1 MLLESRLNTE
11 AATTINCRPWSKGRV
26 VKLWSHKSYPL
37 DHHDVE
43 QVDYCLVLMLWN
55 WLLIWYLLPC
65 PHTCHGAAVGRLGR
79 LHDYPF
85 WMFPF
90 LCLD

>member
-1 MLLESRLNTE
+1 MDSDILTLRQGGCEG
-11 AATTINCRPWSKGRV
+11 IK
-26 VKLWSHKSYPL
+26 
-37 DHHDVE
+37 
-43 QVDYCLVLMLWN
+43 
-55 WLLIWYLLPC
+55 
-65 PHTCHGAAVGRLGR
+65 CHGAAVGRLGR

>member
-1 MLLESRLNTE
+1 MNYES
-11 AATTINCRPWSKGRV
+11 IK
-26 VKLWSHKSYPL
+26 
-37 DHHDVE
+37 E
-43 QVDYCLVLMLWN
+43 QSEFVQETKVN
-55 WLLIWYLLPC
+55 
-65 PHTCHGAAVGRLGR
+65 HRFCHGAAVGRLGR

>member
-1 MLLESRLNTE
+1 MQQEVVFPYRESSVTMNYE
-11 AATTINCRPWSKGRV
+11 SIK
-26 VKLWSHKSYPL
+26 
-37 DHHDVE
+37 E
-43 QVDYCLVLMLWN
+43 QSEFVQETKVN
-55 WLLIWYLLPC
+55 
-65 PHTCHGAAVGRLGR
+65 HRFCHGAAVGRLGR

>member
-1 MLLESRLNTE
+1 MDDR
-11 AATTINCRPWSKGRV
+11 
-26 VKLWSHKSYPL
+26 
-37 DHHDVE
+37 DDV
-43 QVDYCLVLMLWN
+43 
-55 WLLIWYLLPC
+55 
-65 PHTCHGAAVGRLGR
+65 CHGAAVGRLGR